1 LFQRFT
7 HLCGLICLF
16 AVGLP
21 AQESRGQIIGRVSD
35 PSGAVIPAAAVRAV
49 NTGTNVATNA
59 TTSETGDF
67 TLPFLVAGEYEVT
80 VEVQGFKRFQ
90 RKGIAVRIQD
100 SVSLNV
106 TMQIGSNTES
116 VEVTTE
122 SPILES
128 STASMGQ
135 VVDQRRIQDLPVNY
149 NNALMLAQLGPGVTN
164 LSTNNQTQTFTSS
177 TPPTLRSTASRTTT
191 WPSRSMARRI
201 TPAAAAGRAAT
212 SATRRRRARFPNS
225 RSKPQSS
232 MPVAGLAP
240 DPAST

>member
-1 LFQRFT
+1 MLQRF
-7 HLCGLICLF
+7 LSICSVACLF
-16 AVGLP
+16 AATLA

-35 PSGAVIPAAAVRAV
+35 PSGAVIPGATVRAV
-49 NTGTNVATNA
+49 NTGTNVATTA

-67 TLPFLVAGEYEVT
+67 TLPFLVAGEYDVM
-80 VEVQGFKRFQ
+80 VEVQGFKRFE
-90 RKGIAVRIQD
+90 RKGVAVRIQD
-100 SVSLNV
+100 SVSVNV
-106 TMQIGSNTES
+106 AMQMGSNTES

-177 TPPTLRSTASRTTT
+177 TPSNVAINGVSNNDLAFTIDGASNNAGGRSGTGGNIGYTPPSGAISGSSPTASTS
-191 WPSRSMARRI
+191 PPRRE
-201 TPAAAAGRAAT
+201 
-212 SATRRRRARFPNS
+212 
-225 RSKPQSS
+225 
-232 MPVAGLAP
+232 V
-240 DPAST
+240 ASTCS